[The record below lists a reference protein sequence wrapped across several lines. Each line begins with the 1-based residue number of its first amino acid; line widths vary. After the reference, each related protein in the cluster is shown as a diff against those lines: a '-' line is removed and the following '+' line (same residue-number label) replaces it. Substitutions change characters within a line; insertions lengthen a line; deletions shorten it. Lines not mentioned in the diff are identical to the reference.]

1 MALVLLTASHSWLV
15 STKLDVKT
23 SSKLPLTPALRDATD
38 EKLGKQLDRYD
49 KYLNSVSVNL
59 KVEHRALHDR
69 EHVGKE
75 AHIAEVTALCRDKQV
90 IRVRHES
97 EDMYASLDLLADQL
111 SRKLRKYKERRG
123 QRKQN
128 QLGTAEAF
136 GAEAEEDDEEA
147 ESLDAQFAAATAT
160 AEMADAS
167 DAAAA
172 SMSVAAAMP
181 DSSNGVAAGSWEVVR
196 EKKFAMPPISVEEAV
211 VCLEYIEHDF
221 YAFRNAATGEVNV
234 VYKRDEGGL
243 GWISPS
249 PE

>member
-1 MALVLLTASHSWLV
+1 MALLLLTTSHSWLV

-38 EKLGKQLDRYD
+38 EKLGKQAPGPTSVPLLSPHQRADRRVSPLQLDRYD

-111 SRKLRKYKERRG
+111 SRKLRKYKAQRRPLALTPRSHPAPGLTPAPHPTPRQERRG

-181 DSSNGVAAGSWEVVR
+181 VVVSTRSW
-196 EKKFAMPPISVEEAV
+196 
-211 VCLEYIEHDF
+211 L
-221 YAFRNAATGEVNV
+221 
-234 VYKRDEGGL
+234 
-243 GWISPS
+243 
-249 PE
+249 